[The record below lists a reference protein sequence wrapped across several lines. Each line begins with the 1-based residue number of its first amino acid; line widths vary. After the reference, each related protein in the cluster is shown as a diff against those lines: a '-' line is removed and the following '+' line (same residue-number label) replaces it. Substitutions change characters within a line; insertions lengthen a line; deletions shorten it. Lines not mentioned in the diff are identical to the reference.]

1 MKMARARTHW
11 FRDFVSDV
19 GVAGDGETL
28 RVGFAVGSLFP
39 FRERWP
45 GTSEG
50 FGQYGR
56 STWTVAGKMDMY
68 CVCRPYLRV
77 QVSRR
82 GKLVDS

>member
-50 FGQYGR
+50 FEAWTFDVDRGGQDGHVLR
-56 STWTVAGKMDMY
+56 L
-68 CVCRPYLRV
+68 CVRTC
-77 QVSRR
+77 VSKYPD
-82 GKLVDS
+82 GESS